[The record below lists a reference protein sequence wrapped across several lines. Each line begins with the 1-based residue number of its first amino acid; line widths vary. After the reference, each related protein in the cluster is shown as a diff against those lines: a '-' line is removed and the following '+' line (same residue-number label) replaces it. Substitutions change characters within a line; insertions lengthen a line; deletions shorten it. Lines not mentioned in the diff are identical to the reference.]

1 MPLPLARN
9 SQHNGFGEDQ
19 LGVRCAAVL
28 MSAWGQTRS
37 FGGVGSMSGL
47 PEGGHGGK
55 ARNTSFCAAA
65 SRPGSARVHASDNNF
80 GQIVSHKYRLRVR
93 TQPRLWAAARDVLRA
108 HPTRARGGENRT
120 YTRKSMN
127 TLNVRFVRTAASV
140 AQIVSESGHD
150 NGGRVAIQP

>member
-80 GQIVSHKYRLRVR
+80 GHCGPSPAYGPLHGTCSALLPGVR
-93 TQPRLWAAARDVLRA
+93 AMAKIMHGLQNTKRPR
-108 HPTRARGGENRT
+108 G
-120 YTRKSMN
+120 
-127 TLNVRFVRTAASV
+127 
-140 AQIVSESGHD
+140 
-150 NGGRVAIQP
+150 